1 MRFLA
6 DESMPGAAVQALRQ
20 AGLDVAFVREGHAGL
35 ADHAVLAWAAREDRV
50 LLTFDTDFGELAL
63 QAGLPQRCGIILFR
77 RPMPSPGKAASWI
90 GLTIG
95 SRRDWAGMS
104 PSSNPVASAC
114 GRFTHPVSR
123 PATRASARDPLS

>member
-6 DESMPGAAVQALRQ
+6 DENMPCAAVQALRQ
-20 AGLDVAFVREGHAGL
+20 AGLDVASVTEGHAGL

-63 QAGLPQRCGIILFR
+63 QAGLPQQCGIILFR

-90 GLTIG
+90 ALTIG
-95 SRRDWAGMS
+95 SRSDWAGHICVVE
-104 PSSNPVASAC
+104 P
-114 GRFTHPVSR
+114 GRIRMRPLRPLR
-123 PATRASARDPLS
+123 PATDNPSELP